1 MTAGVSILIT
11 WLQFFLCAGVIT
23 FAGTRLTKY
32 GDIIAEKTGLGRTWI
47 GVVLL
52 ASVTSLPELFT
63 GISSVWLF
71 NVPDIAGGNAIGAC
85 MINMLTIALLDLI
98 GGATP
103 VSARAHQ
110 GHVLSAGFAILML
123 GVAGLSLVAGH
134 SFGAIGWIGTYSF
147 VLLGIYLIA
156 MRTLYSYERRRI
168 AEFVKEFEE
177 EARYQE
183 ISNSEAYGWFAVHA
197 FLIVVAAIYL
207 PGIGEKIAADTGL
220 GETFVG
226 SIFIALATT
235 LPELTVSLTA
245 YRIGAV
251 DMAVGNLF
259 GSNLFN
265 VNILALDDFF
275 YVAGPLLN
283 DVSATHL
290 VSVIAT
296 ISMTAVAVIGLT
308 FRATRKR
315 FLLSWDALAIAGIY
329 VVTTFLLY
337 GGDS

>member
-1 MTAGVSILIT
+1 MLLT
-11 WLQFFLCAGVIT
+11 WLQFILCAGVIT
-23 FAGTRLTKY
+23 FAGSRLTKY

-47 GVVLL
+47 GIVLL

-85 MINMLTIALLDLI
+85 MLNMLTIALLDLL
-98 GGATP
+98 GGSTP

-110 GHVLSAGFAILML
+110 GHVLSAGYSILML
-123 GVAGLSLVAGH
+123 GVVGLGLVAGN
-134 SFGAIGWIGTYSF
+134 SFGAIVWIGTYSF

-156 MRTLYSYERRRI
+156 MKTLYSYERRRV

-177 EARYQE
+177 EARYE
-183 ISNSEAYGWFAVHA
+183 GISNSEAYGWFAAHA
-197 FLIVVAAIYL
+197 FVIVAAAIYL
-207 PGIGEKIAADTGL
+207 PSIGEKIAHETGL
-220 GETFVG
+220 GETFVA

-265 VNILALDDFF
+265 MNILALDDVF

-283 DVSATHL
+283 YVSANHL
-290 VSVIAT
+290 VSVIGN

-315 FLLSWDALAIAGIY
+315 FFLSWDALAIAGIY
-329 VVTTFLLY
+329 VVTTVLLY
-337 GGDS
+337 RGDS